1 MSFLQQVKKGKIKK
15 PHLVLVYGPDGCG
28 KTTFGASAPK
38 SIIVGPESGSNNL
51 DVARYEPKTYHEIM
65 SAISELTLE
74 KHDFETLVLDSLD
87 WMEPMVWAAVCEFGK
102 VKSIEQFGGGYGKGY
117 TEAQRYWL
125 DMMQALKN
133 LRERRNM
140 NVVVIAHSQ
149 IKAFNDPAQPAPYDR
164 YMLKLNEK
172 ASALWREFVDTVLF
186 ATFEVYVKEAD
197 GKKTKAYGDGMRVA
211 FTERRPGYDAKNRFG
226 LPHQI
231 PFSWS
236 DYEREI
242 MTANPDDPNKLKES
256 ISAMIDQL
264 SDEQLKIKVI
274 DAVQA
279 AGDNAQQLHAIK
291 NRLAIRLGDAPNEQ

>member
-1 MSFLQQVKKGKIKK
+1 M
-15 PHLVLVYGPDGCG
+15 
-28 KTTFGASAPK
+28 A
-38 SIIVGPESGSNNL
+38 
-51 DVARYEPKTYHEIM
+51 
-65 SAISELTLE
+65 AISELTTE
-74 KHDFETLVLDSLD
+74 KHDYETLVLDSLD

-125 DMMQALKN
+125 EMMAAIKQ
-133 LRERRNM
+133 LREKRNM

-186 ATFEVYVKEAD
+186 ATFETFVKESD
-197 GKKTKAYGDGMRVA
+197 GKKTRAFGDGVRVA

-236 DYEREI
+236 DYVAAIES
-242 MTANPDDPNKLKES
+242 ANPDDPARIKES
-256 ISAMIDQL
+256 ISAMVEQI
-264 SDEQLKIKVI
+264 SDDVLRKKVL
-274 DAVQA
+274 DAVTA
-279 AGDNAQQLHAIK
+279 AGSNAQQLHAIK
-291 NRLAIRLGDAPNEQ
+291 NRLSIKLGETV